1 MVIYFSILFLA
12 PLTMFLFFCI
22 PLSCTNSAWY
32 LRDSKNQRINKKTKR
47 EEKKPNLQFIFAT
60 YNIYMGRST
69 AKYGR
74 ANFLFGKI
82 LFSIIATIIMAC
94 ICLYFV
100 FYLLFPIFSFCK
112 WLCYFVRFQRVQ
124 NVKCWVYLMISL
136 KTAEKCMKLN
146 NKSIL
151 VDTIFNWNCF

>member
-60 YNIYMGRST
+60 YNIYIWAGLPQNT
-69 AKYGR
+69 VGQTCC
-74 ANFLFGKI
+74 LGK
-82 LFSIIATIIMAC
+82 F
-94 ICLYFV
+94 YF
-100 FYLLFPIFSFCK
+100 
-112 WLCYFVRFQRVQ
+112 Q
-124 NVKCWVYLMISL
+124 
-136 KTAEKCMKLN
+136 
-146 NKSIL
+146 
-151 VDTIFNWNCF
+151 